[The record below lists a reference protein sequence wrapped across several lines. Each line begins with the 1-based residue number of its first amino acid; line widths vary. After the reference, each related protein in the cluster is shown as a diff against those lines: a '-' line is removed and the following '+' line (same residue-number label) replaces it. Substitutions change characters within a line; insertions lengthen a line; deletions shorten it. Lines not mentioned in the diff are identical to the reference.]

1 MLNFRDQNRKCK
13 KKNTKKQRS
22 HIARIKNTHSTYRTT
37 HNTIYAHD
45 IINNC
50 SYNFQ
55 TLSGNFLVIS
65 W

>member
-13 KKNTKKQRS
+13 KKKTKKQRS

-37 HNTIYAHD
+37 HN